1 MHRNETHHGNAEMN
15 SRSNG
20 KMKPKWIVLL
30 LALSASLFQ
39 IIIAAYHPAIS
50 RTSRGEPAPRLM
62 QENGSAI
69 SVVACSLTSARTSS
83 LRNAQV
89 IENIIKTLPSTSQVL
104 LLVNDPASFKTNH
117 SARVTFVELPETSR
131 ISIWPQDP
139 FLVLRSNG
147 ESTLLVPRIFER
159 GDDSKMPE
167 QLAAKLD
174 LTLLRSNLIFE
185 GGNIVCGDQMA
196 IIGNDTILQNVRE
209 GENDR
214 EKVIRDF
221 EKQLGLDVVVVGQGV
236 QSVGHIDLIVTP
248 IGGNRVVVADT
259 FWGAE
264 LMMTAI
270 HEHPSQL
277 TKFESQCEQQF
288 FGDANIESLTDASG
302 ERINRP
308 TMIGGA
314 YHALRNSFLLAK
326 ELNLIADQLREQGF
340 EVTRMPALIPEM
352 RTSELN
358 YPVLTYNNV
367 LLETRNSQ
375 SIVYLPQYGL
385 PTLDTACA
393 AEWKRLGFS
402 IKAVQGLSTSAIYGG
417 SLRCCT
423 KVLHRD

>member
-1 MHRNETHHGNAEMN
+1 MN
-15 SRSNG
+15 SLLNG
-20 KMKPKWIVLL
+20 KMKPKWIALL

-39 IIIAAYHPAIS
+39 IIIAAYHPAIP
-50 RTSRGEPAPRLM
+50 RTSREKAAPRLM
-62 QENGSAI
+62 PENGSGI

-89 IENIIKTLPSTSQVL
+89 IENIIKTLPSKSHVL
-104 LLVNDPASFKTNH
+104 LFVNDPASFKTNH

-167 QLAAKLD
+167 QLAAKLE
-174 LTLLRSNLIFE
+174 LTLIRSNLIFE

-248 IGGNRVVVADT
+248 IGGNRVVVADS

-270 HEHPSQL
+270 HEHPAQI

-288 FGDANIESLTDASG
+288 FGDANIESLTDAVG

-367 LLETRNSQ
+367 LLETRDAKP
-375 SIVYLPQYGL
+375 IVYLPQYGL